1 MAAPWE
7 TALEGV
13 GAGVGASVVIGRAAW
28 RWLVNSV
35 AEAVDELRR
44 EMTPPGSDATTGQTL
59 ADIRDLLRRIAEQ
72 QVEEQRRP
80 PPRNYR

>member
-1 MAAPWE
+1 M
-7 TALEGV
+7 
-13 GAGVGASVVIGRAAW
+13 
-28 RWLVNSV
+28 NSV
-35 AEAVDELRR
+35 AEAVDELRK
-44 EMTPPGSDATTGQTL
+44 EMTPPGSDVTTGQTL

>member
-13 GAGVGASVVIGRAAW
+13 GAGIGASVVIGRAAW

-35 AEAVDELRR
+35 AEAVDELRK
-44 EMTPPGSDATTGQTL
+44 EMTPPGSDTTTGQTL
-59 ADIRDLLRRIAEQ
+59 ADIRDLLTFIAAQQAEQ
-72 QVEEQRRP
+72 QRRP